1 MIGFR
6 FRGTTPRLP
15 ETAVGLECR
24 VSLNAQVFTASFA
37 KRPKQIGFVLLPVFE
52 ITVKGMLTIPDA
64 PGLGLTLNRD
74 ALREN
79 EVSE

>member
-1 MIGFR
+1 MKLAQ
-6 FRGTTPRLP
+6 P
-15 ETAVGLECR
+15 AHD
-24 VSLNAQVFTASFA
+24 LNVQVFTASFA
-37 KRPKQIGFVLLPVFE
+37 KRPKHIGFVLLPVFE

-64 PGLGLTLNRD
+64 PGLGIPLNRD

>member
-1 MIGFR
+1 
-6 FRGTTPRLP
+6 
-15 ETAVGLECR
+15 V
-24 VSLNAQVFTASFA
+24 QVFTASLA
-37 KRPKQIGFVLLPVFE
+37 KRPKHIGFVLLPVFE

>member
-1 MIGFR
+1 
-6 FRGTTPRLP
+6 
-15 ETAVGLECR
+15 V
-24 VSLNAQVFTASFA
+24 QVFTASFA

-64 PGLGLTLNRD
+64 LGLGLALNRD